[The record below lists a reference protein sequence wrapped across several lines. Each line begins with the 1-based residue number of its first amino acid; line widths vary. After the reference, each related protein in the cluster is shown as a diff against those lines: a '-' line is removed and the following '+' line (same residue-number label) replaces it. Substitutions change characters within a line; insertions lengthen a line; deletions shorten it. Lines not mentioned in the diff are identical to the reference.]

1 MGGPG
6 SRFKCRGAVGMLALP
21 GLLSVLPPA
30 PDAPEPTS
38 SLAARVPPPPGY
50 HRLPV
55 PEDAFAA
62 WLRRLPLKPDCPP
75 VHLFD
80 GRKKA
85 RQDVHAAVVDLDV
98 GQENLQQCA
107 DAVIRLRA
115 EWLWA
120 SGRKAE
126 IRFRFT
132 SGALA
137 LWSRWAAGDRPVFG
151 PRHSVTWSRT
161 AEADDS
167 YPNFRRYLDTVF
179 RCAGTASLARELR
192 PVADPRD
199 VRPGDVFICGGYPGH
214 AVLVAD
220 AAEDS
225 AGRRVFLLLQS
236 HMPAQEIHLLKNP
249 KDDALSPWYSVD
261 FKEQLVTPE
270 WTFTPKK
277 LRRFGP

>member
-6 SRFKCRGAVGMLALP
+6 SRFGPWGAVGMLALP
-21 GLLSVLPPA
+21 ALLSVLPPVPA
-30 PDAPEPTS
+30 APESAS

-50 HRLPV
+50 RRLPV
-55 PEDAFAA
+55 PEHSFAA
-62 WLRRLPLKPDCPP
+62 WLQCLPLKPGCPP

-85 RQDVHAAVVDLDV
+85 LQDVHAAVVDLDV
-98 GQENLQQCA
+98 GRENLQQCA

-120 SGRKAE
+120 AGRKAE
-126 IRFRFT
+126 MRFRFT

-137 LWSRWAAGDRPVFG
+137 EWSRWAAGDRPVIG
-151 PRHSVTWSRT
+151 PRNAVTWIRT

-179 RCAGTASLARELR
+179 RYAGTASLARELR

-220 AAEDS
+220 VAEDG

-236 HMPAQEIHLLKNP
+236 YMPAQEIHLLKNP
-249 KDDALSPWYSVD
+249 VDSALSPWYSVA
-261 FKEQLVTPE
+261 FREKLVTPE
-270 WTFTPKK
+270 WTFTHKE